1 MRYSDNRP
9 VLLKGID
16 QRDWSNP
23 VTPRWLSP
31 YPGKMGFV
39 IASLREVSPFVPKPK
54 PKKRK
59 PRQRV
64 RGVALRE
71 KPWSV
76 NDGS

>member
-1 MRYSDNRP
+1 M
-9 VLLKGID
+9 
-16 QRDWSNP
+16 
-23 VTPRWLSP
+23 
-31 YPGKMGFV
+31 MGFV